1 MIILSLVAPFV
12 SEPRHQNLHF
22 SSCSL
27 WLCTHGPNLFPEDI
41 CYSIVDDDASNAR
54 WLHGFL
60 HNYSAG
66 RFATSLSIL
75 FGNCVEK
82 IAEIVKHDW
91 YQTYSRLTS
100 NKCRTSGNER
110 KKKSNRFIY
119 LWDYLLFHT
128 ACKRG

>member
-12 SEPRHQNLHF
+12 SEPRHRNLHF

-54 WLHGFL
+54 LSHGLL

-66 RFATSLSIL
+66 RFATSLSIP

-82 IAEIVKHDW
+82 IAEKLLNTTGIRHIRDLLATNAVSPGTK
-91 YQTYSRLTS
+91 
-100 NKCRTSGNER
+100 G
-110 KKKSNRFIY
+110 KKSNRFIY
-119 LWDYLLFHT
+119 L
-128 ACKRG
+128 

>member
-27 WLCTHGPNLFPEDI
+27 WLCTHGPNLFLEYI

-54 WLHGFL
+54 LLHGFL

-82 IAEIVKHDW
+82 IAEKLLNTTGIRHIRDLLATNAVSPGTKGKKIKSLHLFM
-91 YQTYSRLTS
+91 RLLTFS
-100 NKCRTSGNER
+100 YCM
-110 KKKSNRFIY
+110 
-119 LWDYLLFHT
+119 
-128 ACKRG
+128 

>member
-41 CYSIVDDDASNAR
+41 CYSIIDDDASDAR
-54 WLHGFL
+54 LSHGLL

-66 RFATSLSIL
+66 RFATSLFIL

-82 IAEIVKHDW
+82 IAEKLLNTTGIRHIRDLLATNAVSPGK
-91 YQTYSRLTS
+91 
-100 NKCRTSGNER
+100 ER
-110 KKKSNRFIY
+110 KSNRFIY
-119 LWDYLLFHT
+119 L
-128 ACKRG
+128 

>member
-27 WLCTHGPNLFPEDI
+27 WLCTHGPNLFLEYI
-41 CYSIVDDDASNAR
+41 CYLIVDDDASNAR
-54 WLHGFL
+54 LLHGFL

-82 IAEIVKHDW
+82 IAEKLLNTTGIRHIRDLLATNAVSPGTKGKKIKSLHLFM
-91 YQTYSRLTS
+91 RLLTFS
-100 NKCRTSGNER
+100 YCM
-110 KKKSNRFIY
+110 
-119 LWDYLLFHT
+119 
-128 ACKRG
+128 

>member
-12 SEPRHQNLHF
+12 SEPRHKNLHF

-54 WLHGFL
+54 LLHGFL

-82 IAEIVKHDW
+82 IAEKLLNTTGIRHIWDLLATNAVSPGTKGKKIKSLHLFM
-91 YQTYSRLTS
+91 RLLTFS
-100 NKCRTSGNER
+100 C
-110 KKKSNRFIY
+110 
-119 LWDYLLFHT
+119 
-128 ACKRG
+128 CM

>member
-41 CYSIVDDDASNAR
+41 CYSIVDEDASNAR
-54 WLHGFL
+54 LSHGLL

-82 IAEIVKHDW
+82 IAEKLLNTTGIRHIRDLLATNAVSPGTKGKKIKSL
-91 YQTYSRLTS
+91 YLFMRLLTFS
-100 NKCRTSGNER
+100 YCM
-110 KKKSNRFIY
+110 
-119 LWDYLLFHT
+119 
-128 ACKRG
+128 